1 MLLIINPDNE
11 AIYSDGYWSAG
22 ATGHSIFTNGETL
35 EELLEN
41 VEEAVRLYFEDEGGT
56 GGQIAN
62 RV

>member
-41 VEEAVRLYFEDEGGT
+41 VEEAVRL
-56 GGQIAN
+56 
-62 RV
+62 